1 MTSLRGP
8 WSKRKGPKGG
18 AGMRVL
24 SGATSSPSFAAQ
36 MQEFLKT
43 YPQAKWYQWEPAN
56 RDNVYAGAQ
65 MAFGQPV
72 ETQYNFS
79 KAKVVLSLD
88 GDFLSCGLSGI
99 PSIHAGVR
107 RGGGVLS

>member
-1 MTSLRGP
+1 MQ
-8 WSKRKGPKGG
+8 KAKGG
-18 AGMRVL
+18 AGLRVL
-24 SGATSSPSFAAQ
+24 TGATSSPAFVAQ

-43 YPQAKWYQWEPAN
+43 YPQAKWYQWEAVN

-72 ETQYNFS
+72 ETIYDFS

-88 GDFLSCGLSGI
+88 GDFLSVGLPGI
-99 PSIHAGVR
+99 SSVHAGVCAAPA
-107 RGGGVLS
+107 S